1 MPKLKDYRS
10 VLDIHRGE
18 DPAMDALLLHFMTE
32 NGLEYTI
39 DPLKNAS
46 AEQIRFMVACE
57 DDTFYAPC
65 SDWMLLQLLQ
75 SRMSPE
81 LQEMYLQQWHRFVRL
96 VRDSCHDPDQRRK
109 IMNLARYKFRMIM
122 DSCITIPS
130 RVMKRLIT
138 IFMSQSGIDDPH
150 RKRKQQA
157 NAQAAKI
164 VESTEWDRF
173 VNACPE
179 SFHTCRRMDDLRFEM
194 DFLEMQRLLCAS
206 TLGNFDHWS
215 EFFQDCGKVEQ
226 ELQQHEDIFHELH
239 RQFSPKRGS
248 GPLRILFLPYNSG
261 GLIFDLQLIRA
272 LLRWGHRVVLAL
284 KEGFYFDAPSFWDTE
299 HDPLLADCFKDA
311 RVISNVRISKNEL
324 LREMREH
331 PFVIISDGTRE
342 RLNPYRM
349 SVTLARV
356 WKEADLI
363 MAKGQENY
371 RRTILTSHS
380 FTRDIFSY
388 FRGENGK
395 LELHF
400 KPKASWARKFS
411 EADILAKAE
420 AIIADMRRASAAGN
434 TVMFYSGIV
443 GSIPGQTS
451 MAIEVMNTFIRYL
464 RSRLDGVYIINPAEH
479 FEEGMDADDL
489 MYMWEKVQRSGF
501 INVWRFQS
509 VQDIERSFELMNR
522 KVPPVWAG
530 KDATYSTGCTKEMNI
545 ALDVQRRHREL
556 QIIGPSPEKFF
567 RRREYGVG
575 KFCDVAIEDCNESS
589 SL

>member
-1 MPKLKDYRS
+1 MGKLKHYRS
-10 VLDIHRGE
+10 VLDIRRGE
-18 DPAMDALLLHFMTE
+18 DPVMDALLLHFMTE

-46 AEQIRFMVACE
+46 PEQIRFMMACKDE
-57 DDTFYAPC
+57 TFYAPC

-81 LQEMYLQQWHRFVRL
+81 LQEMYLQQWRSFVRL
-96 VRDSCHDPDQRRK
+96 VRMSCHDPYQRRK
-109 IMNLARYKFRMIM
+109 IMNLARHKFQMVM

-150 RKRKQQA
+150 RQRKQNA
-157 NAQAAKI
+157 NAAAQKI
-164 VESTEWDRF
+164 VESTEWERF
-173 VNACPE
+173 VNQCPE
-179 SFHTCRRMDDLRFEM
+179 TFHTCRRMDDLRFEM
-194 DFLEMQRLLCAS
+194 DFLEMQRLICAS
-206 TLGNFDHWS
+206 TLQSFDHWS
-215 EFFQDCGKVEQ
+215 EFFQDCGKVEEEIRDGHQ
-226 ELQQHEDIFHELH
+226 TFHELH
-239 RQFSPKRGS
+239 RLFSPQSG
-248 GPLRILFLPYNSG
+248 GPLRVLFLPYNSG
-261 GLIFDLQLIRA
+261 GLLFDLQLIRA
-272 LLRWGHRVVLAL
+272 MLRRGHRVVLAL
-284 KEGFYFDAPSFWDTE
+284 KEGFYFDAPAFWDME
-299 HDPLLADCFKDA
+299 HDSVLAECFKEA
-311 RVISNVRISKNEL
+311 RVLTNVRISKNEL
-324 LREMREH
+324 LRETREH

-356 WKEADLI
+356 WKESDLI
-363 MAKGQENY
+363 MVKGQENY
-371 RRTILTSHS
+371 RRTIMTSHS

-388 FRGENGK
+388 FRDDSGK
-395 LELHF
+395 LVLNF
-400 KPKASWARKFS
+400 KPKASWARKFR
-411 EADILAKAE
+411 EVDILAKAE

-501 INVWRFQS
+501 IDVWRFQS

-545 ALDVQRRHREL
+545 ALDVQKKHREL

-575 KFCDVAIEDCNESS
+575 KFCDVAIEDCNETHP
-589 SL
+589 L